1 MLKRLLN
8 RLHIIMT
15 GILMVLITLILAF
28 SFWNTYQ
35 SSQTADITYIQRM
48 TSLIIYQLE
57 ADTESPETVLSDY
70 EEQMNVY
77 AMLSNSEGSVLYKSA
92 SNFPYGLRCSFKRSR
107 SEHWYTKML
116 PGPPM

>member
-15 GILMVLITLILAF
+15 EILMVLITLILAF

-48 TSLIIYQLE
+48 TSLMLPASE
-57 ADTESPETVLSDY
+57 ATVAVPLPS
-70 EEQMNVY
+70 V
-77 AMLSNSEGSVLYKSA
+77 MLSVMFASA
-92 SNFPYGLRCSFKRSR
+92 MSA
-107 SEHWYTKML
+107 
-116 PGPPM
+116 